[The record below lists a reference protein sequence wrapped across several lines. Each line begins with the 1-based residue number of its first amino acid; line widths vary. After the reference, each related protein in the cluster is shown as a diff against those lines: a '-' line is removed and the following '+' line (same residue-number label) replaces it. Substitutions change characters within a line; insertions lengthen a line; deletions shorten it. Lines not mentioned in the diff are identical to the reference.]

1 MKKVL
6 AILALVCM
14 SMTLMAQGQK
24 DETAAPERQTLS
36 MFEYI
41 GETATEAFTMMGEA
55 FESENPQIDFTL
67 ETIKTE
73 YNTVLK
79 AKDAAGKLP
88 DIFQASSP
96 GEPALTPYLN
106 AGKLQP
112 ITDFAAIRRLSSDMQ
127 DSLRFSDGEIYIFP
141 MTTTARGLIY
151 NTEIFKEIGYDSF
164 PNTLDGL
171 AEACVKLQAAG
182 YIPFASGAADGW
194 TVGSLVYQCGHEIFA
209 SKDFASRMTAGT
221 ASHKEIKE
229 IFGFIDLFRDNS
241 QKNYMSSDYSN
252 SISLYAQQKAAMIV
266 QGPWATD
273 AIAELAPEVVDISRM
288 TGIPYTNDAS
298 RNKLY
303 LDYNGYFVVSSTADT
318 QVADDFLDF
327 VVAGSGREIFAS
339 TLKQINPFGISFEAN
354 AVFQSIFEE
363 VNADNA
369 FSEIQ
374 YMNAPDGWWQNQ
386 ALIMQEYLMGALTQ
400 DQMLQRLDAEWAS
413 LASAQ

>member
-1 MKKVL
+1 M
-6 AILALVCM
+6 LVCI

-24 DETAAPERQTLS
+24 DEAAAPQKQTLS

-41 GETATEAFTMMGEA
+41 GETATEAFNQMGEA
-55 FESENPQIDFTL
+55 FEKENPTIDFTL

-96 GEPALTPYLN
+96 GEPALTAYLK

-112 ITDFAAIRRLSSDMQ
+112 VTDFAAIKRLGADMQ
-127 DSLRFSDGEIYIFP
+127 NSLRFSDGEIYIFP

-151 NTEIFKEIGYDSF
+151 NTEIFKKIGYTTF
-164 PNTLDGL
+164 PNTLDEL
-171 AEACVKLQAAG
+171 AIACEKLKAAG

-194 TVGSLVYQCGHEIFA
+194 TVGSLVYQCGQEVFA
-209 SKDFASRMTAGT
+209 SKDFGPRMDAGK
-221 ASHKEIKE
+221 ASHKEIKGV
-229 IFGFIDLFRDNS
+229 FGFIDLFRDNS

-252 SISLYAQQKAAMIV
+252 SIALYAQQKAAMIV

-273 AIAELAPEVVDISRM
+273 AIAELAPEVVDVSRM
-288 TGIPYTNDAS
+288 TGIPYTNDPAK
-298 RNKLY
+298 NKLY

-318 QVADDFLDF
+318 KTADAFLDF
-327 VVAGSGREIFAS
+327 VVAGAGREIFS
-339 TLKQINPFGISFEAN
+339 SKLKQINPFGIGFEAN
-354 AVFQSIFEE
+354 AVYQSIFDEIQKN
-363 VNADNA
+363 NAI
-369 FSEIQ
+369 SEIQ

-386 ALIMQEYLMGALTQ
+386 ALVMQEYLMGALTQ
-400 DQMLQRLDAEWAS
+400 DQVLERLDTEWAS
-413 LASAQ
+413 LVTAL